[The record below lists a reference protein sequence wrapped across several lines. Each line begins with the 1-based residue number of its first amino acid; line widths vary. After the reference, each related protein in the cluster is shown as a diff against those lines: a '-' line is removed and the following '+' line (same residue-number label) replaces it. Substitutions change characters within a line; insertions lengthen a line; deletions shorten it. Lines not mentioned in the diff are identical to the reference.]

1 MDNSKRTMMKECW
14 DCIHK
19 RPVPGDC
26 HIQCVKPD
34 VNMTGNEHGIKNGWF
49 MYPLLFDPTWK
60 TKLCQNFELKAVN
73 PAISSAAS
81 REN

>member
-1 MDNSKRTMMKECW
+1 MDDEKRSMIKECW

-19 RPVPGDC
+19 RPVPGNC
-26 HIQCVKPD
+26 HIECAKPD
-34 VNMTGNEHGIKNGWF
+34 ANMTGKEHGIKNGWF

-60 TKLCQNFELKAVN
+60 TKLCQNFEPKSVN
-73 PAISSAAS
+73 HAASSAAS